1 MKISYSLLITASAA
15 LFYVRPVAAVG
26 DCGCSSCTSSVL
38 NQDADGY
45 SVRDRI
51 DWVVANMG
59 ESEREA
65 CTIVCGDEFSS
76 VCGDQCDPNQC
87 SDSGGQSKCGCS
99 SCTASVL
106 GRDADGYSVGNRIDW
121 VVANMGQSEQ
131 GACSAV
137 CGDEF
142 PDVCGECN
150 PTQCGGSGGGGSKCG
165 CSSCTD
171 SVLGRDANGY
181 SVGSRIDWLVANTG
195 QSEQGACSTVC
206 KDEFPSICGEC
217 NPSQCGGGGGG
228 GATAEGASNNL
239 DGTKRRKK
247 KRIKRSTVHHE
258 ATLVAASKL
267 GLWEEALLIFREV
280 EHLASI
286 DASYNDTGSTNSQ
299 RRRRGGTTRVTDN
312 MILSVISACVKGSRV
327 KRTTAPV
334 PALEIVPEETAEKE
348 EEEEEESALGTLGK
362 HLGHLRKTT
371 TAKINQD
378 RGGIAYPYGNSEFQA
393 LFAVYDG
400 HGEGGS
406 W

>member
-228 GATAEGASNNL
+228 GGGGSGGTVKAMSYNTEYKGYW
-239 DGTKRRKK
+239 DGRLPNFARKQKRSKK
-247 KRIKRSTVHHE
+247 K
-258 ATLVAASKL
+258 LVQRVECKL
-267 GLWEEALLIFREV
+267 TFRFL
-280 EHLASI
+280 HF
-286 DASYNDTGSTNSQ
+286 
-299 RRRRGGTTRVTDN
+299 
-312 MILSVISACVKGSRV
+312 
-327 KRTTAPV
+327 RT
-334 PALEIVPEETAEKE
+334 
-348 EEEEEESALGTLGK
+348 
-362 HLGHLRKTT
+362 
-371 TAKINQD
+371 
-378 RGGIAYPYGNSEFQA
+378 YC
-393 LFAVYDG
+393 
-400 HGEGGS
+400 
-406 W
+406 